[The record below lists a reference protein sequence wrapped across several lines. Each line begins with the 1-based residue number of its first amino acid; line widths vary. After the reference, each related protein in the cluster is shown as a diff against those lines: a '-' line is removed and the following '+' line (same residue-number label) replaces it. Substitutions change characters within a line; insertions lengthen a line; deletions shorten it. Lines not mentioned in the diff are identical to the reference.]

1 MANTPENL
9 SFGKV
14 LILLVS
20 EDLQDQDRYQTWL
33 QRAADTPFE
42 IMAVSSGKQARDICK
57 HSKPDCVLLNDQLSD
72 MDGLEFLATLEHF
85 TMRPTFPVLYIV
97 SHHEAS
103 KGSQAL
109 KSGAQ
114 EFVHK
119 SKLSEELLWHLI
131 HHAIERQRIIQRIW
145 DLEVQYNTILQSSL
159 DGMIVIGNNGEIL
172 FSNQAAEHLFQR
184 SSADLRGT
192 PFGFPV
198 VAGQTSEIAID
209 RQDETATPVEM
220 RVVPIEWE
228 HKTAYLASLRDLTE
242 RRKAEEERQRL
253 ELERQYAQK
262 LESLGVLA
270 GGIAHDFNNLLMTIV
285 ARSGLALRSLPGD
298 SPAREHITFIEKS
311 GLRGGELANQM
322 LTFAGKTKLDF
333 QPIALS
339 KFLKEMET
347 FLRAT
352 ISKRMTLTFDLEPAL
367 PSIRADPAQL
377 RQIIMNI
384 VTNASEAH
392 DNQEGRIT
400 ISTQLIDP
408 QSDQFNNWYLIGD
421 LPTAPCP
428 ALQVQDTG
436 CGMPADTIP
445 KIFDP
450 FFSTKFPGRGLGL
463 AALLGIVRAHS
474 AMIAIKSEPKVG
486 TSFYLAFPP
495 SAPTTSRSTPTKLS
509 VPATKTVT
517 EKKPVILII
526 DDEEEVRVAC
536 SLILQ
541 ELGCDALVAADG
553 EVGIQVFEQHRE
565 DISAILLDLTMPKL
579 DGQQCLK
586 QIRGID
592 PEIPV
597 ILSSGFSEEE
607 SLKQFQDSGI
617 NAFIQKPYQ
626 VEVLIEKIQTL
637 IPDIVL
643 QENPFP

>member
-1 MANTPENL
+1 MANTPENP
-9 SFGKV
+9 SSRTV

-20 EDLQDQDRYQTWL
+20 KDPKEQDRYQTWL
-33 QRAADTPFE
+33 QSVAPATFE
-42 IMAVSSGKQARDICK
+42 IRAVSSGRKAWDICK

-72 MDGLEFLATLEHF
+72 MDGLEFLANLEHSA
-85 TMRPTFPVLYIV
+85 MKPKFPVIYVI
-97 SHHEAS
+97 SHHDAAE
-103 KGSQAL
+103 GPRAL
-109 KSGAQ
+109 KYGAQ
-114 EFVHK
+114 EFVLK
-119 SKLSEELLWHLI
+119 SKLSDELLWHLI
-131 HHAIERQRIIQRIW
+131 HHAIERQAIIERIW
-145 DLEVQYNTILQSSL
+145 NLEVQYNTILQSSL
-159 DGMIVIGNNGEIL
+159 DGIVVIGTNGEIL
-172 FSNQAAEHLFQR
+172 FSNQAAEQLFQR
-184 SSADLRGT
+184 SSTDLLGA

-198 VAGQTSEIAID
+198 VAGQTTEIAID
-209 RQDETATPVEM
+209 RHEGTSIPVEM

-228 HKTAYLASLRDLTE
+228 HKTAYLASLRNLTE

-253 ELERQYAQK
+253 ELERQYSQK

-333 QPIALS
+333 QHIVLS
-339 KFLKEMET
+339 KFLKDMEV

-352 ISKRMTLTFDLEPAL
+352 VSKRMTLTFDVDPSL

-392 DNQEGRIT
+392 DNHEGQIT

-408 QSDQFNNWYLIGD
+408 QSGRFNNWYLIGD

-428 ALQVQDTG
+428 AFQVQDTG
-436 CGMPADTIP
+436 CGMQADMIP

-486 TSFYLAFPP
+486 TTFCLAFPP
-495 SAPTTSRSTPTKLS
+495 STPAKSRTTPTKLS
-509 VPATKTVT
+509 VPSTKTVT

-553 EVGIQVFEQHRE
+553 EVGVQVFEQHRG

-586 QIRGID
+586 KIREVD
-592 PEIPV
+592 PMIPV

-607 SLKQFQDSGI
+607 AMKQFQDSGI

-626 VEVLIEKIQTL
+626 VEVLIEKIQALTPN
-637 IPDIVL
+637 IAL